1 MQQLSCGGKN
11 QYHTL
16 WRESSLFA
24 LSFSMFAY
32 IFSYTKQYPRFLS
45 RHHNYGVAFNGW
57 EGGNQAGPKAAS
69 TMKKGSPSRWQ

>member
-1 MQQLSCGGKN
+1 
-11 QYHTL
+11 
-16 WRESSLFA
+16 
-24 LSFSMFAY
+24 MFAY